1 MKLRQKTLLIIAL
14 TLIGM
19 VALLIGTSQFIVL
32 DSFRQ
37 LEEADTEQNLER
49 ADNAIQTT
57 LNALRASAV
66 DYGAWDATWNFAKGE
81 YPEFASV
88 NVHEDVFETLQHD
101 FTIIVN
107 ADGELIHNEAYN
119 FDTGELMSV
128 DPAIV
133 ESVMAFPSFISYDDT
148 TKNASGIVLVENRP
162 ILVASAPIIT
172 STRTGPIMGT
182 FIWGRYLDD
191 EQIAILADNV
201 KLSLQLY
208 PFNSTAMPSDFQEAK
223 SELGSSNETAYIHPL
238 DDQRVA
244 GYSIIRGLD
253 GNPALVLRVDQ
264 NRDIY
269 REGQQT
275 LLYFLLALLVIGGV
289 VGTSIWFLLDR
300 MLIKRLTKLGQTIH
314 AIAESGDVSQ
324 RVALD
329 GTDELTLLGSEMN
342 GMLAALEKT
351 DLELRQAKDAA
362 EVANRAKS
370 TFLANMSHEL
380 RTPMNAIIGYS
391 ELIIKETYGPVTEKQ
406 ANRLERVIEN
416 GRHLLN
422 LINDVLDLSKI
433 EAGRMELHIEKFALW
448 DLVQNVVE
456 TARPLSDRN
465 ENTLTIDVAPEL
477 GHMTADITKM
487 RQILFNLLSNA
498 AKFTTKGTIALT
510 VRPQEANH
518 RAGFQFTVVDT
529 GIGIAPEN
537 QNQLFQEFVQAD
549 SSTTRQYGG
558 TGLGLAITRRFCLM
572 MGGNIQFT
580 SEVGKGTTFTVWLP
594 QEVKSGVPSIAPV
607 STIAQTAA
615 TLSSERRP
623 VLVVDDDPA
632 TLELI
637 EHHLKEEG
645 LSVVTARNGQEAL
658 KLAKEVR
665 PIAITLDIVMPE
677 MDGWNVLARLKADP
691 ELAHIPVIILT
702 IRDDRN
708 VGYALGATDFLTK
721 PIERERLLG
730 ILKRYD
736 CATPPCPI
744 LIVEDDLNT
753 RTILA
758 DMVKTEGW
766 VVAEAANGREG
777 LARVAENQPALI
789 LLDLMMPEVDG
800 FQFLDSIRN
809 HAEWQH
815 IPVIVVTAMDL
826 TTDDRQRLQGS
837 VEKIIQKGAHSRDAL
852 LGEIRRLVAAYVQ
865 K

>member
-14 TLIGM
+14 TLVGM
-19 VALLIGTSQFIVL
+19 VALLVGASQFIVL

-37 LEEADTEQNLER
+37 LEKTDTEQNLER
-49 ADNAIQTT
+49 ANNAIQTT

-66 DYGAWDATWNFAKGE
+66 DYGAWDATWEFAQGD

-119 FDTGELMSV
+119 FDTGELSPV

-133 ESVMAFPSFISYDDT
+133 ESVRAFPSFVSYDDT
-148 TKNASGIVLVENRP
+148 TQNASGIILVENRP

-172 STRTGPIMGT
+172 STRTGPITGA
-182 FIWGRYLDD
+182 FVWGRYLDD
-191 EQIAILADNV
+191 EQIAIWAENL

-208 PFNSTAMPSDFQEAK
+208 PIENANIPSDFKGAK
-223 SELGSSNETAYIHPL
+223 AELDATNEPTYIHPL
-238 DDQRVA
+238 NDNRIA
-244 GYSIIRGLD
+244 GYTSLDGLD
-253 GNPALVLRVDQ
+253 GNPTLLLRVDQ
-264 NRDIY
+264 SRDIY

-275 LLYFLLALLVIGGV
+275 LLYFLLALLAIGAV

-300 MLIKRLTKLGQTIH
+300 MLIKRLTSLSKTIQ

-324 RVALD
+324 RVAMD
-329 GTDELTLLGSEMN
+329 GTDELTLLGTEMN
-342 GMLAALEKT
+342 SMLATLEKT

-433 EAGRMELHIEKFALW
+433 EAGRMELHVEKFALW

-498 AKFTTKGTIALT
+498 AKFTNKGTITLT
-510 VRPQEANH
+510 VRRQEAKQ

-537 QNQLFQEFVQAD
+537 QNLLFQEFVQAD

-572 MGGNIQFT
+572 MGGDIQFT

-594 QEVKSGVPSIAPV
+594 QEVKSGVPSSAPV
-607 STIAQTAA
+607 STIAQTASV
-615 TLSSERRP
+615 SSERRP

-645 LSVVTARNGQEAL
+645 LAVVTARNGHDAL
-658 KLAKEVR
+658 QLAKDVR

-736 CATPPCPI
+736 CANPPCPI

-753 RTILA
+753 RTMLA
-758 DMVKTEGW
+758 DMVKNEGW
-766 VVAEAANGREG
+766 VVAEAGNGREG

-826 TTDDRQRLQGS
+826 STDDRQRLQGS

-852 LGEIRRLVAAYVQ
+852 LGEIRRWVAAYVQ